1 MEEPKKSNFEIV
13 KFEAAIYIKETVLN
27 KNLIS
32 SLESVK
38 LKQYTLNENNF
49 FDKETKN
56 KDNTDLVYKYI
67 EPHIHQ
73 IINSRFK
80 LNDWWIQRYKKENY
94 HDLHTHGHEHNKL
107 SFILYLKATSKSSN
121 TIFYGPGH
129 PLINWQGYEVKPK
142 PGLLILFPSYI
153 PHSVGYNKD
162 NKRLILSG
170 NIEVT

>member
-1 MEEPKKSNFEIV
+1 VADPKNKFKIV
-13 KFEAAIYIKETVLN
+13 KFESAIYLKQTTLN
-27 KNLIS
+27 NKFIS

-38 LKQYTLNENNF
+38 LKQYPLNENNF
-49 FDKETKN
+49 FDKYFKDKN
-56 KDNTDLVYKYI
+56 KTSLI
-67 EPHIHQ
+67 LEFIQPHINE
-73 IINSRFK
+73 IINQKFK
-80 LNDWWIQRYKKENY
+80 LNNWWIQRYKKENY

-107 SFILYLKATSKSSN
+107 SFIVYLKTTPKSSN

-129 PLINWQGYEVKPK
+129 PLITWQGYEVKPK

-170 NIEVT
+170 NIEVI